1 MATKRIRFRPARLW
15 LMFVPIALLAVVS
28 FLIQPE
34 AWRSAERW
42 VYAVFAGAL
51 VFLVAGHFLL
61 QRYYY
66 LELTD
71 AGLRVATLGGQRFY
85 RWEQI
90 EGIDFAEREIDTAA
104 RGTVLLLR
112 LREASKVRRL
122 VGGDVSILAVY
133 EKSPEEIV
141 AMIRERLC

>member
-1 MATKRIRFRPARLW
+1 MATERIRFRPVRLW
-15 LMFVPIALLAVVS
+15 LMFLPVALLAVVS

-34 AWRSAERW
+34 AWRKAEWW
-42 VYAVFAGAL
+42 VHAVMGGAL
-51 VFLVAGHFLL
+51 VFLIAGHFLM

-90 EGIDFAEREIDTAA
+90 ESIDFAQREIDTAA
-104 RGTVLLLR
+104 RGTVLLLQ
-112 LREASKVRRL
+112 LREASKVRRM

-141 AMIRERLC
+141 DLIRERLG